1 MKNHTANNKEHT
13 KPTFFANQ
21 SELRKWFEK
30 NHDKEQELWV
40 GYYKTVSG
48 KPGITWPQS
57 VDEALCFGWID
68 GVRKSIDENSYV
80 IRFTHRQ
87 PKSIWSAINIKK
99 VEELTKFGL
108 MHPAGIEAFNKRK
121 EEKSRIYS
129 FEQENIQL
137 DKKYEKQFKQNK
149 KAWQFFQS
157 QPPSYQKPAM
167 WWVMSAKQETTRQKK
182 LDELIK
188 DSEARQRIS
197 RLQPYPRIK

>member
-1 MKNHTANNKEHT
+1 M

-80 IRFTHRQ
+80 IRFTHRK

-99 VEELTKFGL
+99 VEELTKRGL
-108 MHPAGIEAFNKRK
+108 MHPAGIEAFNKRN

-129 FEQENIQL
+129 FEQKNIQL
-137 DKKYEKQFKQNK
+137 DKKYENQFKQNK

-157 QPPSYQKPAM
+157 QPPSYQRPAM
-167 WWVMSAKQETTRQKK
+167 WWVMSAKQETTKQKR

-188 DSEARQRIS
+188 DSEAGQRIS

>member
-1 MKNHTANNKEHT
+1 M

-40 GYYKTVSG
+40 GYYKTGSG
-48 KPGITWPQS
+48 EPSITWPQS

-68 GVRKSIDENSYV
+68 GIRKSLDQNSYV
-80 IRFTHRQ
+80 IRFTPRK
-87 PKSIWSAINIKK
+87 PKSIWSAINIEK
-99 VEELTKFGL
+99 VEELTKLGL

-137 DKKYEKQFKQNK
+137 DKKYEKQLKQNK

-167 WWVMSAKQETTRQKK
+167 WWVMSAKQETTRQKR

-188 DSEARQRIS
+188 DSEAGQRIS
-197 RLQPYPRIK
+197 RLQPYPRTK

>member
-1 MKNHTANNKEHT
+1 M

-80 IRFTHRQ
+80 IRFTHRK

-99 VEELTKFGL
+99 VEELTKRGL
-108 MHPAGIEAFNKRK
+108 MHPAGIEAFNKRN

-129 FEQENIQL
+129 FEQKNIQL
-137 DKKYEKQFKQNK
+137 DKKYENQFKQNK

-157 QPPSYQKPAM
+157 QPPSYQRPAM
-167 WWVMSAKQETTRQKK
+167 WWVMSAKQETTKQKR

-188 DSEARQRIS
+188 DSEAGQRIS
-197 RLQPYPRIK
+197 RLQPYPRTK

>member
-1 MKNHTANNKEHT
+1 
-13 KPTFFANQ
+13 
-21 SELRKWFEK
+21 
-30 NHDKEQELWV
+30 
-40 GYYKTVSG
+40 
-48 KPGITWPQS
+48 
-57 VDEALCFGWID
+57 
-68 GVRKSIDENSYV
+68 
-80 IRFTHRQ
+80 
-87 PKSIWSAINIKK
+87 
-99 VEELTKFGL
+99 

-167 WWVMSAKQETTRQKK
+167 WWVMSAKQETTRQKR

-188 DSEARQRIS
+188 DSEAGQRIS
-197 RLQPYPRIK
+197 RLQPYPRTK

>member
-1 MKNHTANNKEHT
+1 M

-80 IRFTHRQ
+80 IRFTHRK

-99 VEELTKFGL
+99 VEELTKRGL
-108 MHPAGIEAFNKRK
+108 MHPAGIEAFNKRN

-129 FEQENIQL
+129 FEQKNIQL

-157 QPPSYQKPAM
+157 QPPSYQRPAM
-167 WWVMSAKQETTRQKK
+167 WWVMSAKQETTRQKR

-188 DSEARQRIS
+188 DSEAGQRIS
-197 RLQPYPRIK
+197 RLRPYPRTK